1 MGPPEAV
8 PCPPVGQRLVPGKD
22 RRRVKW
28 GTGRGRGA
36 DKPGSEGTQAPD
48 AGSLNGERECAV
60 CACGVCVRG
69 VCGVCVVCVC
79 GVCGV
84 CVWCVLC
91 VCSCVLCVCG
101 VCAVCVRRVCVM
113 CVCGVRG
120 VCMR

>member
-60 CACGVCVRG
+60 CACGVCVRC

-79 GVCGV
+79 GVYN
-84 CVWCVLC
+84 
-91 VCSCVLCVCG
+91 S
-101 VCAVCVRRVCVM
+101 
-113 CVCGVRG
+113 
-120 VCMR
+120 

>member
-69 VCGVCVVCVC
+69 VCAVCVV
-79 GVCGV
+79 
-84 CVWCVLC
+84 C

>member
-69 VCGVCVVCVC
+69 VCAGCVVCVC

-101 VCAVCVRRVCVM
+101 VCAVCVHRVCVM

>member
-60 CACGVCVRG
+60 CACGVCVRC

-91 VCSCVLCVCG
+91 VCAVVCCVFV
-101 VCAVCVRRVCVM
+101 VCVQFVCTEYA
-113 CVCGVRG
+113 
-120 VCMR
+120 